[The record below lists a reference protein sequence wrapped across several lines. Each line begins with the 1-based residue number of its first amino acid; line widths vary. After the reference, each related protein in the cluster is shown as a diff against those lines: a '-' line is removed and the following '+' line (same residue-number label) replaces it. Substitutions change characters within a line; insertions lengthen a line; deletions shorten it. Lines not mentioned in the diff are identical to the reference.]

1 MEYQKIINWLYNTNN
16 QPSNFIM
23 KTLILVNDESRGQ
36 YNIIGE
42 IKLKNILLEQSL
54 CNYSDVYILVKGTLT
69 IAGVWADT
77 ATRNADKR
85 NNYGA
90 SI

>member
-1 MEYQKIINWLYNTNN
+1 MEYQKINWVYNTNN
-16 QPSNFIM
+16 QPSNFII

-54 CNYSDVYILVKGTLT
+54 CNYSDVYILVKGTMT
-69 IAGVWADT
+69 IAGA
-77 ATRNADKR
+77 
-85 NNYGA
+85 
-90 SI
+90 